1 MIMARISMIDIKTIL
16 KREDIR
22 KFITEGWSVA
32 WPMTLIMFFEF
43 LIGLTDI
50 YVAGRIG
57 KEVQAAYGFVIQL
70 YFVFIIV
77 GNALSM
83 GAVSVASRIYTSNGR
98 DGLTESVY
106 STIVTTV
113 GVGAV
118 LGATY

>member
-1 MIMARISMIDIKTIL
+1 MINIKTIL
-16 KREDIR
+16 HRHDIR
-22 KFITEGWSVA
+22 EFAAEGWSVA

-50 YVAGRIG
+50 YVAGRVG

-83 GAVSVASRIYTSNGR
+83 GAFVS
-98 DGLTESVY
+98 GLPARY
-106 STIVTTV
+106 SPTGCFAVNV
-113 GVGAV
+113 G
-118 LGATY
+118 